1 MSYKKMIISLFV
13 VFTLFS
19 QVAKAEVNQSNPMD
33 LIQELTSGVL
43 KELSTKQALFV
54 AEPSKAAEFGRNY
67 ILPYVDNYKMSRYV
81 VGKKWKK
88 TSQQQKDSFVQ
99 AFTDT
104 IINSYSRSLIKLNV
118 AKIEVIKNIS
128 KRKGRSSIVTEATL
142 KNGTKVD
149 VIYRL
154 FQSKKDQKWYIYDFS
169 VENVSLLVNYR
180 KTFASEISKKGMDQ
194 VIINMNNAL
203 KSVGE

>member
-33 LIQELTSGVL
+33 LIQELTSGIL

-88 TSQQQKDSFVQ
+88 MSQQQKDSFVQ

-118 AKIEVIKNIS
+118 AEIEVIKNIS

>member
-33 LIQELTSGVL
+33 LIQELTSGAL

-104 IINSYSRSLIKLNV
+104 IINSYSHSLIKLNV
-118 AKIEVIKNIS
+118 AEIEVIKNIS

>member
-104 IINSYSRSLIKLNV
+104 IINSYSRSLIKLKV
-118 AKIEVIKNIS
+118 AEIEVIKNIS

-180 KTFASEISKKGMDQ
+180 KTFASEISKKGMEQ

>member
-88 TSQQQKDSFVQ
+88 MSQQQKDSFVQ

-118 AKIEVIKNIS
+118 AEIEVIKNIS

>member
-1 MSYKKMIISLFV
+1 MSYKKLIISLFV

-33 LIQELTSGVL
+33 LIQELTSGIL

-104 IINSYSRSLIKLNV
+104 IINSYSRSLIKLKV
-118 AKIEVIKNIS
+118 AEIEVIKNIS

-142 KNGTKVD
+142 KNGTKVG

-180 KTFASEISKKGMDQ
+180 KTFASEISKKGMEQ

>member
-118 AKIEVIKNIS
+118 AEIEVIKNIS

>member
-19 QVAKAEVNQSNPMD
+19 QVSKAEVNQSNPMG

-43 KELSTKQALFV
+43 KELSTKQELFV

-88 TSQQQKDSFVQ
+88 MSQQQKDSFVQ

-128 KRKGRSSIVTEATL
+128 KRKGRSLIVTEATL

>member
-1 MSYKKMIISLFV
+1 MSYKKLIISLFV

-33 LIQELTSGVL
+33 LIQELTSGIL

>member
-19 QVAKAEVNQSNPMD
+19 QVAKAKVNQSNPMD
-33 LIQELTSGVL
+33 LIQELTSGIL

-104 IINSYSRSLIKLNV
+104 IINSYSHSLIKLNV
-118 AKIEVIKNIS
+118 AEIEVIKNIS

>member
-88 TSQQQKDSFVQ
+88 MSQQQKDSFVQ

-104 IINSYSRSLIKLNV
+104 IINSYSHSLIKLNV

>member
-1 MSYKKMIISLFV
+1 
-13 VFTLFS
+13 
-19 QVAKAEVNQSNPMD
+19 
-33 LIQELTSGVL
+33 
-43 KELSTKQALFV
+43 
-54 AEPSKAAEFGRNY
+54 
-67 ILPYVDNYKMSRYV
+67 
-81 VGKKWKK
+81 
-88 TSQQQKDSFVQ
+88 
-99 AFTDT
+99 
-104 IINSYSRSLIKLNV
+104 
-118 AKIEVIKNIS
+118 
-128 KRKGRSSIVTEATL
+128 VTEATL

>member
-33 LIQELTSGVL
+33 LIQELTSGIL

-54 AEPSKAAEFGRNY
+54 AEPSKAEEFGRNY
-67 ILPYVDNYKMSRYV
+67 ILPYVDTYKMSRYV

-88 TSQQQKDSFVQ
+88 MSQQQKDSFVQ

-118 AKIEVIKNIS
+118 AEIEVIKNIS